1 LAAVIAAVA
10 LLLYAIRY
18 ALLPFV
24 FAIAVAFVLEPVVRF
39 LQRGRHRWP
48 GAIAIYA
55 GLLLVGAAGFYWF
68 GTVAAADI
76 AQFAQRAPQIAHD
89 LLVQTVGPRGVSLFG
104 QSYPPDQIVAA
115 AGAMLRQIIG
125 PGLATGAAGI
135 AAGGLFGGFLLLV
148 LIPYFMISGPRL
160 AAGAI
165 WLIPPERRASVEAL
179 LPRILPVLRRY
190 LVGILLVVTY
200 TALIAWLGFG
210 PVFKLPHSVLL
221 AITVGVLE
229 IIPAVGPL
237 ASASLV
243 SLTAFEQQSLAAT
256 LTLIGFVILLRL
268 SIDNLVGPIVLGQ
281 AARLHPVVVIFAF
294 VCGAMLFGV
303 IGLLLAVPTAVCL
316 KVTLQHYYA
325 EPIRADG
332 SG

>member
-1 LAAVIAAVA
+1 VIAVVA
-10 LLLYAIRY
+10 ILLYAIRY

-24 FAIAVAFVLEPVVRF
+24 FAIAIAFVLEPLVKR
-39 LQRGRHRWP
+39 LQCGRHRWP
-48 GAIAIYA
+48 GAVALYVA
-55 GLLLVGAAGFYWF
+55 LLLVAAAGAYWL
-68 GTVAAADI
+68 GTTAA
-76 AQFAQRAPQIAHD
+76 QELVEFSQRAPHIAHD
-89 LLVQTVGPRGVSLFG
+89 LIVQTVGPRGVSLFG
-104 QSYPPDQIVAA
+104 QTYPPDQILAA
-115 AGAMLRQIIG
+115 GGAMLRQSLG
-125 PGLATGAAGI
+125 AGVATGAAGI
-135 AAGGLFGGFLLLV
+135 VAGGLFGGFLLLV

-165 WLIPPERRASVEAL
+165 WLIPPERRGSVVAV

-200 TALIAWLGFG
+200 TIAIAWLGFG
-210 PVFKLPHSVLL
+210 PAFALSHALLL

-243 SLTAFEQQSLAAT
+243 ALTAFEQKSFTAT
-256 LTLIGFVILLRL
+256 LALIGFVILLRL

-281 AARLHPVVVIFAF
+281 AARLHPVVIIFAF

-303 IGLLLAVPTAVCL
+303 IGLLLAVPAAVCIR
-316 KVTLQHYYA
+316 VTLQHYYA
-325 EPIRADG
+325 EPVRADDAA
-332 SG
+332 